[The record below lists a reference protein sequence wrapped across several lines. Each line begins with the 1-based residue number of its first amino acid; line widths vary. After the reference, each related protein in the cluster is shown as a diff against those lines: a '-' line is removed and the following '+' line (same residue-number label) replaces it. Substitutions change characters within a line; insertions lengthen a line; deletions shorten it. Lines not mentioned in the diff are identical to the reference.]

1 MLKRNLTLIAVACGL
16 LAGCEFNRTQMIKM
30 EDRLSTPYQEP
41 QIIVDIQTRHM
52 ELEMTQSMKRKMGDF
67 LAHLN
72 TPALIRA
79 TIHYPNVWSKKQVS
93 MLTSHTQ
100 SNVADASLFT
110 FQPADIQQVT
120 VVGDYAVAR
129 VIGCEN
135 AAAFPET
142 FDGKTG
148 YSPNHAC
155 ASIQN
160 QVAMV
165 ADPRDFLQGKIYQN
179 NSSVQGVSAVEAF
192 NQGAVMPL
200 QTQPI
205 SVGGE

>member
-30 EDRLSTPYQEP
+30 EDRLSTPYQDP
-41 QIIVDIQTRHM
+41 QIIVDIQTRHI
-52 ELEMTQSMKRKMGDF
+52 ELEVTQSMKREMGSF
-67 LAHLN
+67 LAQLD
-72 TPALIRA
+72 TPALIKAAIR
-79 TIHYPNVWSKKQVS
+79 YPNNWSKKHVS
-93 MLTSHTQ
+93 MLKSHTK
-100 SNVADASLFT
+100 SNVSDVSLFT
-110 FQPADIQQVT
+110 FQPAEIQQVT
-120 VVGDYAVAR
+120 VVGHYAVAR
-129 VIGCEN
+129 VVGCDDT
-135 AAAFPET
+135 AAFPET

-192 NQGAVMPL
+192 NQGSLMPL

-205 SVGGE
+205 SVGDE